1 MAGFTDR
8 KGSLSR
14 DNFVTKRL
22 KQLSKLGMEYD
33 DMILRNSRAV
43 GLSEDKIGYSFN
55 PMGADNDDMYY
66 AFAALSMSDTTL
78 RKNISFYDKSYPKKR
93 DQLRIF
99 AVQDEIEE
107 ILDTIADESIVFDD
121 SNFFAYPQYNG
132 EIKSEI
138 REIMQDVYNKVY
150 TYFGFNDG
158 LTAWNYYRKWLIDGY
173 LAFEIIYNDTQDQ
186 IIGFKE
192 LDPVSLI
199 PVIDDQTN
207 KKMWIQYKG
216 QGVKERKLY
225 DSQVIYISY
234 SSVNSPNRVS
244 YAERLVRSFNLLR
257 IMEQSRIIWAV
268 TNASWKMKF
277 IIPVGGK
284 SKTRAKQSLS
294 QLMHNYREIID
305 FDYDSGEL
313 SVNGKPM
320 MQFSKEYWLPSK
332 DGEEPQIEP
341 MGGDGPDLSDTET
354 LKYFSDKLK
363 LASKIPFSRFDVDSP
378 ATYEIAA
385 EGMLREEIKFAKFIN
400 RLRSIW
406 QEILVKPTYI
416 QMVLDNPALG
426 DDFNFKSNFTIKF
439 NKENVFEEMKSMDLA
454 TKRIEFITTLKDS
467 LVQQD
472 ADLNEVSYFNLD
484 FLVQRYGGFTQE
496 DLKMNERFKQ
506 MESLQKEG
514 YSKEDAEKIIAGE
527 DKGKFKKA
535 DGEPAASDELDADL
549 GSDELDLGV

>member
-8 KGSLSR
+8 KGALSR

-22 KQLSKLGMEYD
+22 KQLSRLGMEFD
-33 DMILRNSRAV
+33 DMIIRNSRAV
-43 GLSEDKIGYSFN
+43 GISEDKMGYTFN
-55 PMGADNDDMYY
+55 PMGSDSDDMYY
-66 AFAALSMSDTTL
+66 AFAALSMADTTL
-78 RKNISFYDKSYPKKR
+78 KKNISFYDKSYPKKR
-93 DQLRIF
+93 DQLRLF

-107 ILDTIADESIVFDD
+107 ILDTITDESVVFDD

-132 EIKSEI
+132 PIKSEVK
-138 REIMQDVYNKVY
+138 EIMQDSYNKIY
-150 TYFGFNDG
+150 TYFGFADG
-158 LTAWNYYRKWLIDGY
+158 LSAWNYFRKWLIDGY

-199 PVIDDQTN
+199 PIIDDQTN

-216 QGVKERKLY
+216 QGAKERKLF

-294 QLMHNYREIID
+294 QLMHNYREVID

-313 SVNGKPM
+313 FVNGKPM

-378 ATYEIAA
+378 STYEIAA
-385 EGMLREEIKFAKFIN
+385 EGLLREEIKFSKFIN

-426 DDFNFKSNFTIKF
+426 EDFNFKSNFTIKF
-439 NKENVFEEMKSMDLA
+439 NKENVFEEMKAMELA
-454 TKRIEFITTLKDS
+454 GKRIDFITNVKDS
-467 LVQQD
+467 LVTQD
-472 ADLNEVSYFNLD
+472 ADLNDVPFFNLD

-496 DLKMNERFKQ
+496 DLKMNQRFKDL
-506 MESLQKEG
+506 ENLEKEG
-514 YSKEDAEKIIAGE
+514 YSREDAEKIVAGE
-527 DKGKFKKA
+527 SKDKFDKK
-535 DGEPAASDELDADL
+535 DGQDELDDDIGSTDIDL
-549 GSDELDLGV
+549 DI

>member
-121 SNFFAYPQYNG
+121 SNFLAYPQYNG

-138 REIMQDVYNKVY
+138 REVMQDVYNKIY

-506 MESLQKEG
+506 MEALQKEG
-514 YSKEDAEKIIAGE
+514 YSKEDAESIIAGE
-527 DKGKFKKA
+527 DKGKFKK

>member
-121 SNFFAYPQYNG
+121 SNFLAYPQYNG

-138 REIMQDVYNKVY
+138 REVMQDVYNKIY

-472 ADLNEVSYFNLD
+472 ADLNEISYFNLD

-506 MESLQKEG
+506 MEALQKEG
-514 YSKEDAEKIIAGE
+514 YSKEDAESIIAGE
-527 DKGKFKKA
+527 DKGKFKK

>member
-121 SNFFAYPQYNG
+121 SNFLAYPQYNG

-138 REIMQDVYNKVY
+138 REVMQDVYNKIY

-472 ADLNEVSYFNLD
+472 ADLNEISYFNLD

-506 MESLQKEG
+506 MEALQKEG
-514 YSKEDAEKIIAGE
+514 YSKEDAESIITGE
-527 DKGKFKKA
+527 DKGKFKK

>member
-121 SNFFAYPQYNG
+121 SNFLAYPQYNG

-138 REIMQDVYNKVY
+138 REVMQDVYNKIY

-472 ADLNEVSYFNLD
+472 ADLNEISYFTAFYFIFSN
-484 FLVQRYGGFTQE
+484 
-496 DLKMNERFKQ
+496 
-506 MESLQKEG
+506 
-514 YSKEDAEKIIAGE
+514 
-527 DKGKFKKA
+527 
-535 DGEPAASDELDADL
+535 
-549 GSDELDLGV
+549 

>member
-121 SNFFAYPQYNG
+121 SNFLAYPQYNG

-138 REIMQDVYNKVY
+138 REVMQDVYNKIY

-234 SSVNSPNRVS
+234 SSVNSPNRV
-244 YAERLVRSFNLLR
+244 
-257 IMEQSRIIWAV
+257 
-268 TNASWKMKF
+268 
-277 IIPVGGK
+277 
-284 SKTRAKQSLS
+284 
-294 QLMHNYREIID
+294 
-305 FDYDSGEL
+305 
-313 SVNGKPM
+313 
-320 MQFSKEYWLPSK
+320 
-332 DGEEPQIEP
+332 
-341 MGGDGPDLSDTET
+341 
-354 LKYFSDKLK
+354 
-363 LASKIPFSRFDVDSP
+363 
-378 ATYEIAA
+378 
-385 EGMLREEIKFAKFIN
+385 
-400 RLRSIW
+400 
-406 QEILVKPTYI
+406 
-416 QMVLDNPALG
+416 
-426 DDFNFKSNFTIKF
+426 
-439 NKENVFEEMKSMDLA
+439 
-454 TKRIEFITTLKDS
+454 
-467 LVQQD
+467 
-472 ADLNEVSYFNLD
+472 
-484 FLVQRYGGFTQE
+484 
-496 DLKMNERFKQ
+496 
-506 MESLQKEG
+506 
-514 YSKEDAEKIIAGE
+514 
-527 DKGKFKKA
+527 
-535 DGEPAASDELDADL
+535 
-549 GSDELDLGV
+549 